1 MRTLSKKPLFDLSD
15 SKTSLKLK
23 YTNQKALQE
32 RLSRKKEILLAESY
46 AEMLL
51 EALDPEELKKA
62 TSTLSKMRE
71 IKAAG
76 KNMPALVA
84 AIDEAV
90 KEINE
95 FMGGGVGSLLKRGLG
110 ALASKFDIKAGE
122 NPILKGLSFLNALES
137 GFGKL
142 SDVLKN
148 VVDDYKEDDDK
159 SPLDQAPDDAA
170 KKTLAAQA
178 KNGFAPS
185 EGIFS
190 KIASLFGKGIPFVS
204 STEDLV
210 TDVLKA
216 PAKEVTEVIKAAASG
231 ESTSGAAGA
240 AGDIA
245 RAGQGAGGGGRAGGG
260 GGGGGVPRIA
270 GVPGVGQPITSLA
283 QLAGVL
289 GAGAALGGGGGIPQL
304 GAAAAAAREDPAD
317 ATKDFIEYV
326 KKKSGE
332 DDATIKKILAA
343 LIQTKALRAN
353 IAVKESFS
361 RLDSR
366 ATNTLTLEDVYD
378 AMDSLDESS
387 FYGRHWID
395 LLLEKPNL
403 TRNPAYDAA
412 KRERSARAA
421 ASSARAD
428 LRARTGKGPQPAPS
442 PPAPSPAPAPAPGSP
457 PPAPAP
463 APAPGSPA
471 PAPAPPPAPGSPAP
485 APAPAPAP
493 GAPAPAPG
501 SPPAPAPAPGA
512 PAPAGQGKVDKV
524 IAKIKDK
531 VQGIDEPKI
540 RKVLDA
546 IPDFFL
552 VEQRQRILSALKA
565 GKI

>member
-1 MRTLSKKPLFDLSD
+1 MRTLSKKPLFDLPD
-15 SKTSLKLK
+15 EKPSLKLK
-23 YTNQKALQE
+23 YTNQRALQE
-32 RLSRKKEILLAESY
+32 RLAHQKEILLAETY
-46 AEMLL
+46 AEILL

-62 TSTLSKMRE
+62 TSTLSKLRE
-71 IKAAG
+71 LKAAG

-90 KEINE
+90 NEINE

-110 ALASKFDIKAGE
+110 AISKKFDIKAGE

-137 GFGKL
+137 GFSKL
-142 SDVLKN
+142 PDILKN
-148 VVDDYKEDDDK
+148 VIADYKEDDDK
-159 SPLDQAPDDAA
+159 SPVDQAPDDAA

-178 KNGFAPS
+178 KNAFSPS
-185 EGIFS
+185 DGIFS
-190 KIASLFGKGIPFVS
+190 KIASLFGKGIPYVS
-204 STEDLV
+204 SSEDLV

-216 PAKEVTEVIKAAASG
+216 PAKEVTEVIKAASSG
-231 ESTSGAAGA
+231 TSTSDAAGA

-245 RAGQGAGGGGRAGGG
+245 RAGQGGGGGGRAGGG
-260 GGGGGVPRIA
+260 GGGGGPRIA

-289 GAGAALGGGGGIPQL
+289 GAGGALGSGVGIPQL

-326 KKKSGE
+326 KKESGE
-332 DDATIKKILAA
+332 DEATIKKVLAA

-361 RLDSR
+361 RLSNVNNRTIALD
-366 ATNTLTLEDVYD
+366 LDDVYD

-387 FYGRHWID
+387 FYNRHWID
-395 LLLEKPNL
+395 ILLEKPNL
-403 TRNPAYDAA
+403 TRSDASRA
-412 KRERSARAA
+412 AAREKSARAA

-428 LRARTGKGPQPAPS
+428 LRARTGKGPQPAPAPAPGS
-442 PPAPSPAPAPAPGSP
+442 PPPAPAPSPAPAPAPGSPTPAPSPAPAPGSP

-463 APAPGSPA
+463 APAPGSP
-471 PAPAPPPAPGSPAP
+471 P
-485 APAPAPAP
+485 
-493 GAPAPAPG
+493 PAPAPG
-501 SPPAPAPAPGA
+501 SPPPAPAPAPGA
-512 PAPAGQGKVDKV
+512 PAPAGGSKVDKV

-540 RKVLDA
+540 RNVLDA